1 MFKSILPALLI
12 FCFTKTFASAEAL
25 TIGLL
30 PGGDPKATEK
40 QSFKLAEK
48 IQARIG
54 RPVQIYISKNYT
66 GMIEAL
72 KTKKVDFAVL
82 SAMTYVVAE
91 KEVPIK
97 VLLKKTWN
105 NSPYYY
111 SALISRAEGGVKKI
125 SDLKHKKIAFVD
137 EKSTSGYMYPEI
149 HLRRQKII
157 DSDFKSITFSGS
169 HAASIEMLEKGEV
182 DAIAVFA
189 DDEKGKVGA
198 WTHFSHSKKFK
209 PRLIWVSEPIPNDP
223 IVVRQDFYD
232 ENTKLTHEVMYTLID
247 IQNQNQSELGEVL
260 GTSDLMPAT
269 SRQYEPVREVYKTF
283 QGAIKL

>member
-1 MFKSILPALLI
+1 MFKFILPALLI
-12 FCFTKTFASAEAL
+12 FCFTKTVASAEAL

-30 PGGDPKATEK
+30 PGGNPKATEK

-48 IQARIG
+48 VQARLG
-54 RPVQIYISKNYT
+54 RPVQIYMSKNYT
-66 GMIEAL
+66 GLIEAL
-72 KTKKVDFAVL
+72 KNKKVDFAVL

-111 SALISRAEGGVKKI
+111 SALISRSDSSIKKI
-125 SDLKHKKIAFVD
+125 GDLKHKKIAFVD

-149 HLRRQKII
+149 YLRRQKVN
-157 DSDFKSITFSGS
+157 DADFKNIRFSGS
-169 HAASIEMLEKGEV
+169 HAASIELLENGEV

-198 WTHFSHSKKFK
+198 WTHFARDKKFK
-209 PRLIWVSEPIPNDP
+209 PRLIWVSDPIPNDP

-247 IQNQNQSELGEVL
+247 IQNQSQNELGDVL

-269 SRQYEPVREVYKTF
+269 ARQYEPVRDVYKTF

>member
-1 MFKSILPALLI
+1 MFKSLLPVLFIL
-12 FCFTKTFASAEAL
+12 CFTKLVSADTL
-25 TIGLL
+25 TIGVL
-30 PGGDPKATEK
+30 PGGDPKVTEK

-48 IQARIG
+48 VQARIG
-54 RPVQIYISKNYT
+54 RPVQIYISKNY
-66 GMIEAL
+66 GGLIEAI
-72 KTKKVDFAVL
+72 KNKKVDFAVF

-111 SALISRAEGGVKKI
+111 SALVTRPDSKIKKVA
-125 SDLKHKKIAFVD
+125 DLKGKKIAFVD
-137 EKSTSGYMYPEI
+137 EKSTSGYMYPQTS
-149 HLRRQKII
+149 LRRQKIK
-157 DSDFKSITFSGS
+157 DSDFKTISFSGS
-169 HAASIEMLEKGEV
+169 HAASIELLEKSEV

-189 DDEKGKVGA
+189 DDEKGKNGA
-198 WTHFSHSKKFK
+198 WTHFAHDKKFK
-209 PRLIWVSEPIPNDP
+209 PRVIWISDPIPNDP

-247 IQNQNQSELGEVL
+247 IQNQSQSELGDIL

-269 SRQYEPVREVYKTF
+269 ARQYEPVREVYKIF